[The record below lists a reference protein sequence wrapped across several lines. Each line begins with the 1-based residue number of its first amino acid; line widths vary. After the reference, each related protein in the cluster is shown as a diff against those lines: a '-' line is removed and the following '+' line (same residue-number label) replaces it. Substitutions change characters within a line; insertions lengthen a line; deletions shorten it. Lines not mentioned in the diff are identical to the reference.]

1 VALLSEVSPQGLR
14 WTLNFWMDAPLTGQA
29 LVRSDVNLAVLQSLR
44 QAGVALAAAP
54 HEVVI
59 RQ

>member
-1 VALLSEVSPQGLR
+1 
-14 WTLNFWMDAPLTGQA
+14 MDAPLTGQA

-59 RQ
+59 RK